1 MQKVFQEADIL
12 LPIDGIDMNRW
23 AVVACDQYTSEQE
36 YWEEAEAF
44 VGQEPSTLD
53 MILPEVYLDRP
64 DTEERLD
71 RIHQAMEKYERDKL
85 FQCLPQTMIYIERKD
100 SSGNVRQGL
109 MGCVDLEYYDYSRDS
124 GSPVRGTEA
133 TVPSRLPARVRIR
146 EGALLELPHIM
157 LLIDDDARTVIEPL
171 AAMKDRMKTLYNF
184 DLMLGGGHL
193 TGYQLEH
200 EEIHQVLSALDR
212 LGDRE
217 AFTRK
222 YQAEGH
228 PVLTYAVG
236 DGNHSLAA
244 ARLFYETMKAA
255 EPDRD
260 FSGHPARYALVEL
273 VNLHSPALE
282 FQPIHR
288 IVKGVDVEKMMADMR
303 DQLDLTGPIKENEEG
318 VDAAGK
324 DSDVQSFVLV
334 RKGRRSRYVIGR
346 KRAKLT
352 VGSLQ
357 RFLDSWCDSHGGEI
371 DYIHGEDV
379 LETLSMEEDAAGF
392 LLPGMEKS
400 QLFPTVIFDGALPRK
415 TFSMGHAQDKRYYVE
430 CRRITEK

>member
-23 AVVACDQYTSEQE
+23 AVVACDQFTSEQE
-36 YWEEAEAF
+36 YWEKAAAF
-44 VGQEPSTLD
+44 VGQKPSTLD

-64 DTEERLD
+64 DTQDRLD
-71 RIHQAMEKYERDKL
+71 RIHQTMEEYEEKHL
-85 FQCLPQTMIYIERKD
+85 FQTLAQTMIYMERED
-100 SSGNVRQGL
+100 SRGNIRQGL
-109 MGCVDLEYYDYSRDS
+109 IGCVDLEYYNYSKGS
-124 GSPVRGTEA
+124 GSLVRSTEA
-133 TVPSRLPARVRIR
+133 TVPSRLPARVKIR

-157 LLIDDDARTVIEPL
+157 LLIDDDQKTVIEPL
-171 AAMKDRMKTLYNF
+171 AARKGQMKNLYDF

-193 TGYQLEH
+193 KGYQLNQ
-200 EEIHQVLSALDR
+200 EEISQVVSALDR
-212 LGDRE
+212 LGDPD
-217 AFTRK
+217 AFARK

-255 EPDRD
+255 DPDRD
-260 FSGHPARYALVEL
+260 FSAHPARYALVEL

-288 IVKGVDVEKMMADMR
+288 IVKGVDVEKMLAAMKE
-303 DQLDLTGPIKENEEG
+303 QLDLIGPLEE
-318 VDAAGK
+318 VEERTTDREQN
-324 DSDVQSFVLV
+324 QSFIFV
-334 RKGRRSRYVIGR
+334 RKGCRSRYEIGR
-346 KRAKLT
+346 TRAKLT

-357 RFLDSWCDSHGGEI
+357 KFLDSWCESQGGEI

-379 LETLSMEEDAAGF
+379 VENLAMEEDAAGF
-392 LLPGMEKS
+392 LLPVLEKS

-430 CRRITEK
+430 CRRITEES